1 MTRPEKAS
9 EPSMEEILASIRK
22 IIAEEPIGS
31 RPGPASLPGLPDES
45 RSARSGGD
53 GQDRGEPGLL
63 PFPERDSLGDDSAY
77 SVEDALADLIDDGSE
92 RNERGAVR
100 REPDAGFAARPNQ
113 IADQPNSE
121 NGHRPGWLFSRPSA
135 PAPSAAAA
143 ASGAPKPS
151 SGPANPLDMLR
162 QAPGAPQGGAG
173 LPAAKPFS
181 DLPLPGQRMAEPSL
195 PVLDEKAARPGFPD
209 LTAKPAPSRPAAA
222 DPNSSRQA
230 PMPAPGA
237 EQKNAAGLNGAA
249 ARADSVRKAEPVNV
263 ASPAG
268 ETVPAPAA
276 RTLDVPAAKPSQPAA
291 NAAGLPPQ
299 DTVKETVQAKEALA
313 KPPASEPAR
322 RPELSAL
329 DALAHGLAGS
339 KPVAKPAPAPKPTV
353 SAAEPAPEVKPSPVE
368 MATGRTLEDTVADL
382 LPPMLRDWLDANMPR
397 IVEKALRVELAANA
411 QRSAKPDQN

>member
-31 RPGPASLPGLPDES
+31 RPGSASLPGLPDES
-45 RSARSGGD
+45 RSARSGSD
-53 GQDRGEPGLL
+53 GQDRREPGSL
-63 PFPERDSLGDDSAY
+63 PFPERDSSGDDSAY

-92 RNERGAVR
+92 RNERAAMR

-113 IADQPNSE
+113 VADEPNGE
-121 NGHRPGWLFSRPSA
+121 NAHRPGWLFSRPSA
-135 PAPSAAAA
+135 PAQSAG

-162 QAPGAPQGGAG
+162 QAPVTPQGGAG
-173 LPAAKPFS
+173 LPSAKPFS
-181 DLPLPGQRMAEPSL
+181 DLPLPGQRLAESSL
-195 PVLDEKAARPGFPD
+195 PVLDDKAVRPGFPD
-209 LTAKPAPSRPAAA
+209 LTPKPAPSRPAAA
-222 DPNSSRQA
+222 DPNLGRQA

-237 EQKNAAGLNGAA
+237 EQKNTAAGLNGAA
-249 ARADSVRKAEPVNV
+249 VRADSVRKAEPANV
-263 ASPAG
+263 ASPTG
-268 ETVPAPAA
+268 ETTQAPVA
-276 RTLDVPAAKPSQPAA
+276 RTLDVPVAKPSQPVANPELPTHQESVKPAA
-291 NAAGLPPQ
+291 P
-299 DTVKETVQAKEALA
+299 AKEAVA
-313 KPPASEPAR
+313 KPAVSEPVR

-329 DALAHGLAGS
+329 DALAHGLSGS

-353 SAAEPAPEVKPSPVE
+353 AAAEPAPEVKPSPVE

-382 LPPMLRDWLDANMPR
+382 LRPMLRDWLDANMPR

-411 QRSAKPDQN
+411 QRSGKPDQT